1 MTLPTRLNRFRPLA
15 RFEPFGDF
23 EDLLRGLAAPTLARE
38 YERTLEMR
46 LDVNEDDKG
55 YVVNVDMPGVRKDD
69 IDISVEGN
77 QVTISAEVNRDKSRE
92 QGQQIYNERYSGK
105 AYRAFT
111 LPHEVDSEKANA
123 RYDGGV
129 LTLTLPMKA
138 GTASHRLEIG

>member
-1 MTLPTRLNRFRPLA
+1 MV
-15 RFEPFGDF
+15 RFEPFGDIDDF
-23 EDLLRGLAAPTLARE
+23 FRGLAAPTLARE
-38 YERTLEMR
+38 YERTMEMR
-46 LDVNEDDKG
+46 LDISEDDKG

-77 QVTISAEVNRDKSRE
+77 QVSISAEVNRDKSRG
-92 QGQQIYNERYSGK
+92 QGQQLYNERYSGR

-111 LPHEVDSEKANA
+111 LPREVDSEKASA

-129 LTLTLPMKA
+129 LTLTLPMKS